1 MVTLDRVRTITVEAD
16 KKVWMEYAK
25 EQNLHGALLSY
36 LELRPKNFYRIE
48 ADVDGMQYVTARG
61 WEDFSY
67 LLYAYEE
74 EDFPVTEEIVYEYL
88 HHKEVAEDVTA
99 YIDLYRKYQDDY
111 GIDKILAGQVKP
123 AVFARIGQ
131 AGFDERLSV
140 VNLLLDGLMGYLK
153 ASDEKKQLTDEY
165 FAFLKSYRKALE
177 TCDDPSAEYQKREDQ
192 MRQEAKE
199 KEQEGLSDRDE
210 IKKMHKLFS
219 LLKEGEVSSQAV
231 TKEDA
236 FEEARIPFERCRMEL
251 EQIEAEAEKALE
263 YAFDFMEDAFGKGE
277 EMVVFVTELSVNKA
291 AVGFLA
297 EHECKRY
304 LTYNMELMI
313 GSRKSE
319 IMSELKR

>member
-1 MVTLDRVRTITVEAD
+1 M
-16 KKVWMEYAK
+16 
-25 EQNLHGALLSY
+25 
-36 LELRPKNFYRIE
+36 
-48 ADVDGMQYVTARG
+48 
-61 WEDFSY
+61 
-67 LLYAYEE
+67 
-74 EDFPVTEEIVYEYL
+74 
-88 HHKEVAEDVTA
+88 
-99 YIDLYRKYQDDY
+99 
-111 GIDKILAGQVKP
+111 
-123 AVFARIGQ
+123 
-131 AGFDERLSV
+131 
-140 VNLLLDGLMGYLK
+140 
-153 ASDEKKQLTDEY
+153 
-165 FAFLKSYRKALE
+165 
-177 TCDDPSAEYQKREDQ
+177 
-192 MRQEAKE
+192 
-199 KEQEGLSDRDE
+199 
-210 IKKMHKLFS
+210 
-219 LLKEGEVSSQAV
+219 SSQAV

>member
-1 MVTLDRVRTITVEAD
+1 
-16 KKVWMEYAK
+16 
-25 EQNLHGALLSY
+25 
-36 LELRPKNFYRIE
+36 
-48 ADVDGMQYVTARG
+48 
-61 WEDFSY
+61 
-67 LLYAYEE
+67 
-74 EDFPVTEEIVYEYL
+74 
-88 HHKEVAEDVTA
+88 
-99 YIDLYRKYQDDY
+99 
-111 GIDKILAGQVKP
+111 
-123 AVFARIGQ
+123 
-131 AGFDERLSV
+131 
-140 VNLLLDGLMGYLK
+140 
-153 ASDEKKQLTDEY
+153 
-165 FAFLKSYRKALE
+165 
-177 TCDDPSAEYQKREDQ
+177 

-210 IKKMHKLFS
+210 IKKMHKLFN

>member
-74 EDFPVTEEIVYEYL
+74 EDLPVTEEIVYEYL
-88 HHKEVAEDVTA
+88 HHKEVAEDVAA

-123 AVFARIGQ
+123 AVFARIEQ

-140 VNLLLDGLMGYLK
+140 VTPAVRRTHGI
-153 ASDEKKQLTDEY
+153 SE
-165 FAFLKSYRKALE
+165 
-177 TCDDPSAEYQKREDQ
+177 
-192 MRQEAKE
+192 
-199 KEQEGLSDRDE
+199 
-210 IKKMHKLFS
+210 
-219 LLKEGEVSSQAV
+219 SS
-231 TKEDA
+231 
-236 FEEARIPFERCRMEL
+236 R
-251 EQIEAEAEKALE
+251 
-263 YAFDFMEDAFGKGE
+263 
-277 EMVVFVTELSVNKA
+277 
-291 AVGFLA
+291 
-297 EHECKRY
+297 
-304 LTYNMELMI
+304 
-313 GSRKSE
+313 
-319 IMSELKR
+319 